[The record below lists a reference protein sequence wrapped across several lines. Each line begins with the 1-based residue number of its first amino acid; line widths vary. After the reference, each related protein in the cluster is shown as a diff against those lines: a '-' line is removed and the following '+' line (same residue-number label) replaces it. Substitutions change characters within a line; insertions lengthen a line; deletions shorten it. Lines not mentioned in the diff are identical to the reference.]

1 MQASLG
7 WQGCQACGDFCS
19 FARSFR
25 AGGRVRLLRRLT
37 CWAVMAHVAPGCR
50 VGLLWHLRARRTCQ
64 AVAEADMLGCRGTC
78 RARMSCRSAVA
89 PPGQTVVPGDC
100 RTSLLWRCCGLL
112 RPVVI
117 TATSLPATRKT
128 ASLPSRLP
136 SLSNSSA
143 ANSNRKQHSV
153 KAGCDHRVSPRQ
165 PTTESCSPAKQTAP
179 TPKATWPATELGIC
193 ATQAKV
199 AP

>member
-1 MQASLG
+1 MLA
-7 WQGCQACGDFCS
+7 AC
-19 FARSFR
+19 
-25 AGGRVRLLRRLT
+25 
-37 CWAVMAHVAPGCR
+37 
-50 VGLLWHLRARRTCQ
+50 RARRTCQ
-64 AVAEADMLGCRGTC
+64 AVAVADMLGCRGACRARLSCRAAVAPPCRRTC
-78 RARMSCRSAVA
+78 QTFAAADMLGCHGACHARMSCRSAVA
-89 PPGQTVVPGDC
+89 PPGQTVVSGGC

-117 TATSLPATRKT
+117 TATSLPATKKT
-128 ASLPSRLP
+128 ASFRSRLR
-136 SLSNSSA
+136 SLSNTPA

-153 KAGCDHRVSPRQ
+153 KAGYNHRVSPRQ

-199 AP
+199 TP

>member
-64 AVAEADMLGCRGTC
+64 AVAEADMLGCSGTC

-117 TATSLPATRKT
+117 TATSLSATRKT
-128 ASLPSRLP
+128 ASLPSWLP
-136 SLSNSSA
+136 SLSNSPA
-143 ANSNRKQHSV
+143 ANNRKLLPCKANCAHPESHVASNRTRHLCNAGQSRSV
-153 KAGCDHRVSPRQ
+153 TPAPIAPPWLQPRD
-165 PTTESCSPAKQTAP
+165 
-179 TPKATWPATELGIC
+179 
-193 ATQAKV
+193 
-199 AP
+199 

>member
-1 MQASLG
+1 MLG
-7 WQGCQACGDFCS
+7 CRGACR
-19 FARSFR
+19 ARLSCR
-25 AGGRVRLLRRLT
+25 A
-37 CWAVMAHVAPGCR
+37 AVAPPC
-50 VGLLWHLRARRTCQ
+50 RRTCQ
-64 AVAEADMLGCRGTC
+64 TFAVVDMLGCRGTC
-78 RARMSCRSAVA
+78 RASLSCRSAVA
-89 PPGQTVVPGDC
+89 PPGQTVVSGGC

-117 TATSLPATRKT
+117 TSTSLPATRKT
-128 ASLPSRLP
+128 ASLRSRR
-136 SLSNSSA
+136 LSPRNTPAPNNRKRLSA
-143 ANSNRKQHSV
+143 EQEAATSDATLASNRKQHSV
-153 KAGCDHRVSPRQ
+153 KAGYDHRATPRQ